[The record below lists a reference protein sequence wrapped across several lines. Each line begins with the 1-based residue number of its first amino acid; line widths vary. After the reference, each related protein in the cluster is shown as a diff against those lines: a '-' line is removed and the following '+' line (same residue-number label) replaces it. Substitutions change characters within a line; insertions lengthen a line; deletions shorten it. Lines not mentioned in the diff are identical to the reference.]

1 MNGKLNAKQSK
12 KEYKYDSLKWTLIVS
27 ITAAAIFA
35 NQYFAAYSTP
45 VKLIGWLVWLCITLA
60 IAYFTEKGSKGLA
73 YAKESRQEL
82 RKVVWPTRQETTQMT
97 LIIMVVVGIVSMLLW
112 AVDSGLL
119 WAVGKIT
126 QLDR

>member
-1 MNGKLNAKQSK
+1 MNSKQSK
-12 KEYKYDSLKWTLIVS
+12 IGHKYDSFKWALIVLLTV
-27 ITAAAIFA
+27 TAIAA
-35 NQYFAAYSTP
+35 NQYFSAYSTP
-45 VKLIGWLVWLCITLA
+45 VKLIGWLVWLGITLA
-60 IAYFTEKGSKGLA
+60 IAYFTDLGSKGLA

-97 LIIMVVVGIVSMLLW
+97 LIIMVVVSIVSLLLW

>member
-1 MNGKLNAKQSK
+1 MNSKQSK
-12 KEYKYDSLKWTLIVS
+12 IEYKYDSFKWALVVLLTVS
-27 ITAAAIFA
+27 AIAA
-35 NQYFAAYSTP
+35 NQYFSAYSTP
-45 VKLIGWLVWLCITLA
+45 VKLIGWLVWLSITLA
-60 IAYFTEKGSKGLA
+60 VAYFTELGSKGLA

-82 RKVVWPTRQETTQMT
+82 GKVVWPTRQETTQMT
-97 LIIMVVVGIVSMLLW
+97 LIIMVVVSIVSLLLW